1 MKSEKWKVREGEV
14 DDADEDGMET
24 NDDECTYW
32 QIDDG
37 IRFEMIYYF
46 AAIQNSEKESDIDR
60 VEEGYMYEKILLIQ
74 VPFKQE

>member
-14 DDADEDGMET
+14 DDADDDSMET

-32 QIDDG
+32 YIDDD
-37 IRFEMIYYF
+37 IRFKTIYYF
-46 AAIQNSEKESDIDR
+46 ATIQNSEKESDIDR
-60 VEEGYMYEKILLIQ
+60 VEEGYMYEEILLIQ